1 MNHGPDEKGPE
12 GLDQGPDGR
21 GNGPEGLDQG
31 PDGRGN
37 GPEGRGNGPEGRGE
51 GSEGRGEGSGGF
63 IGPGPD
69 RLGAASGEG
78 RGPGQDGPGA
88 DPDGFDLGGLGADLD
103 GLGADELALRRM
115 LHSAVDD
122 IEPRTGTLD
131 HLRRAVPARRAR
143 KRQAAV
149 GMAAA
154 ALFIGTA
161 VPALV
166 HVTQSGGT
174 DPNTAMAGQS
184 SQAQGGTGQGRD
196 KSGDTGGKKDTGS
209 TSVKPGKGPD
219 KPGTKGKDGG
229 GNGGGSTGGANP
241 SSTVASNGVPLCT
254 TAQLGSATGTAD
266 APDSAGVVY
275 GTFRVVNISSTACTV
290 AGAGTITPTA
300 LGAADQAKIST
311 ARHVA
316 GDAATGLP
324 DPSLEVTGLVL
335 QPSAAYEEKF
345 AFVPSETCPTTGG
358 GTSTTGGSDTGGA
371 TPDPT
376 PTASGGSTESAGA
389 AGATTQLMT
398 ADGTADGSV
407 QITHT
412 AQGGSPSATAT
423 VAGECAG
430 TVIYTGVLAG
440 A

>member
-21 GNGPEGLDQG
+21 DRGPAGFGQGSDGPE
-31 PDGRGN
+31 
-37 GPEGRGNGPEGRGE
+37 
-51 GSEGRGEGSGGF
+51 
-63 IGPGPD
+63 PGAD
-69 RLGAASGEG
+69 R
-78 RGPGQDGPGA
+78 PGA
-88 DPDGFDLGGLGADLD
+88 DPHGPATGGLGIDEPDTD
-103 GLGADELALRRM
+103 GLDNDELALRRL

-122 IEPRTGTLD
+122 IEARTGTLE

-161 VPALV
+161 IPALV
-166 HVTQSGGT
+166 HVSDSGGG

-184 SQAQGGTGQGRD
+184 SQAQGGTGQGKD
-196 KSGDTGGKKDTGS
+196 KGGDTGGRKGDGS
-209 TSVKPGKGPD
+209 TSVKPGKESG
-219 KPGTKGKDGG
+219 KPGQK
-229 GNGGGSTGGANP
+229 NRPGGGSTGSTDGANP
-241 SSTVASNGVPLCT
+241 SATLSAGSVPSCT
-254 TAQLGSATGTAD
+254 TTQLGSATGTAD
-266 APDSAGVVY
+266 APDTAGVVY
-275 GTFRVVNISSTACTV
+275 GTFRVVNVSTTACTV
-290 AGAGTITPTA
+290 DGAGTITPTA
-300 LGAADQAKIST
+300 MGAADQTKIST

-335 QPSAAYEEKF
+335 QPGAAYEEKF
-345 AFVPSETCPTTGG
+345 AFVPSQTCPTTGG
-358 GTSTTGGSDTGGA
+358 DSNTGGTDTGGA
-371 TPDPT
+371 SPDPSPT
-376 PTASGGSTESAGA
+376 PEAGATGGSADGGSTSSGT
-389 AGATTQLMT
+389 TTQLMT
-398 ADGTADGSV
+398 EDGTADGSV

-423 VAGECAG
+423 VPGECAG
-430 TVIYTGVLAG
+430 TVIFTGVLAG

>member
-21 GNGPEGLDQG
+21 GNGPEG
-31 PDGRGN
+31 
-37 GPEGRGNGPEGRGE
+37 RGE
-51 GSEGRGEGSGGF
+51 G
-63 IGPGPD
+63 
-69 RLGAASGEG
+69 
-78 RGPGQDGPGA
+78 PGA
-88 DPDGFDLGGLGADLD
+88 GPDGFDLGGLGADLD
-103 GLGADELALRRM
+103 GLGAGEQALRRM

-122 IEPRTGTLD
+122 LEPRTGTLE

-161 VPALV
+161 IPALV

-174 DPNTAMAGQS
+174 DPDTAMAGQS

-196 KSGDTGGKKDTGS
+196 KGGDTGGKKDSGS
-209 TSVKPGKGPD
+209 TSVQPGKGPD
-219 KPGTKGKDGG
+219 KSGTKGKDGG
-229 GNGGGSTGGANP
+229 GSGGGSTGGASP
-241 SSTVASNGVPLCT
+241 SSTLSSSGVPLCT
-254 TAQLGSATGTAD
+254 PAQLGSATGTAD

-275 GTFRVVNISSTACTV
+275 GTFRVVNVSSTACTV

-300 LGAADQAKIST
+300 LGAADKTKIST

-376 PTASGGSTESAGA
+376 PTASGGSTDSSGSAGT
-389 AGATTQLMT
+389 TTQLMT
-398 ADGTADGSV
+398 EDGTADGSV
-407 QITHT
+407 QITHM

>member
-12 GLDQGPDGR
+12 GLDQGP
-21 GNGPEGLDQG
+21 
-31 PDGRGN
+31 
-37 GPEGRGNGPEGRGE
+37 GPEGRGDGPEGRGP
-51 GSEGRGEGSGGF
+51 GRDGH
-63 IGPGPD
+63 
-69 RLGAASGEG
+69 GAG
-78 RGPGQDGPGA
+78 
-88 DPDGFDLGGLGADLD
+88 PDGFELD
-103 GLGADELALRRM
+103 GLGTGLDGLGDDESALRRM

-122 IEPRTGTLD
+122 IEPRTGTLE

-166 HVTQSGGT
+166 HVSESGGT

-184 SQAQGGTGQGRD
+184 SQAQGGTGQGKD
-196 KSGDTGGKKDTGS
+196 KGGDTGGRKDTGS
-209 TSVKPGKGPD
+209 ASARPGGKESGTPGGKGR
-219 KPGTKGKDGG
+219 T
-229 GNGGGSTGGANP
+229 GGGSTGSTGGADP
-241 SSTVASNGVPLCT
+241 SSSLAPSGVPLCT

-275 GTFRVVNISSTACTV
+275 GTFRVVNVSTAACTV

-300 LGAADQAKIST
+300 VGAADQTKIST

-316 GDAATGLP
+316 GDAATSLP
-324 DPSLEVTGLVL
+324 DPSLEVSGLVL
-335 QPSAAYEEKF
+335 QPGAAYEEKF

-358 GTSTTGGSDTGGA
+358 GTGTSAGSATGGA
-371 TPDPT
+371 TPDPS
-376 PTASGGSTESAGA
+376 PTASGGSTESAGS
-389 AGATTQLMT
+389 GGTTTQLT
-398 ADGTADGSV
+398 TEDGTADGSV
-407 QITHT
+407 QITHK

-423 VAGECAG
+423 LAGECAG